1 MKESLVTILMPVYN
15 GEAFLREAID
25 SVLAQTYA
33 DFIFL
38 IINDGSTDNTE
49 KIILSYNDSR
59 IQYVRNEENL
69 KLIKTLNKGLS
80 LVTTKYVARMDADDI
95 CVPTRLERQI
105 EYMECHPLVGLVGT
119 WCQTI
124 GKKKKS
130 PIHSEENHD
139 QEIDHEQICFKQ
151 LYQIQ
156 IVHPSCMMRM
166 SVLQTLGNW
175 FDEAY
180 LHAEDYE
187 LFTRMSHVT
196 NLANIPEVLHLYR
209 IHQNAVSV
217 LYNKE
222 QREKSR
228 MVIKREF
235 SCMGFEINEEQI
247 DSFVA
252 LNYQDYAG
260 IALSAPEMK
269 LLLEGM
275 VLANKNTNY
284 FYDDFLFEKL
294 SDLWLSYCYES
305 HLTISMYKSSI
316 LSKQISISRV
326 IKWVLKNCTNKIIHK

>member
-1 MKESLVTILMPVYN
+1 MNTPLVTVLMPVFN

-25 SVLAQTYA
+25 SVLAQTYT
-33 DFIFL
+33 DFVFL

-59 IQYVRNEENL
+59 IQYVRNEINL

-105 EYMECHPLVGLVGT
+105 EYMESHPQVGLLGT

-124 GKKKKS
+124 GANK
-130 PIHSEENHD
+130 PAVIRYEEN
-139 QEIDHEQICFKQ
+139 HEQICFKQ

-166 SVLQTLGNW
+166 SVLQTLDNW
-175 FDEAY
+175 FDEMY

-196 NLANIPEVLHLYR
+196 RLANIPEVLHLYR
-209 IHQNAVSV
+209 KHENAVSV

-222 QREKSR
+222 QKQNSHR
-228 MVIKREF
+228 VIAREF
-235 SCMGFEINEEQI
+235 RKLGVDINDLQI
-247 DSFVA
+247 YSFIA
-252 LNYQDYAG
+252 LNYQDYEE
-260 IALSAPEMK
+260 IELSPSEMK
-269 LLLEGM
+269 LLLEEM
-275 VLANKNTNY
+275 ALANNTSNY
-284 FYDDFLFEKL
+284 FNNDFLFEKQ
-294 SDLWLSYCYES
+294 SDLWFSYCYES
-305 HLTISMYKSSI
+305 HLTISMYKNSS
-316 LSKQISISRV
+316 LAKQIPISRTV
-326 IKWVLKNCTNKIIHK
+326 KWVLKNCMNKIVCK

>member
-1 MKESLVTILMPVYN
+1 MNTPLVTVLMPVYN
-15 GEAFLREAID
+15 GETFLREAID
-25 SVLAQTYA
+25 CVLAQTFT
-33 DFIFL
+33 DFVFL

-95 CVPTRLERQI
+95 CVPTRLERQV
-105 EYMECHPLVGLVGT
+105 EYMESHSQVGLLGT

-124 GKKKKS
+124 GANE
-130 PIHSEENHD
+130 PIVIRYEEN
-139 QEIDHEQICFKQ
+139 HEQICFKQ

-175 FDEAY
+175 FDETF

-196 NLANIPEVLHLYR
+196 RLANIPEVLHLYR
-209 IHQNAVSV
+209 KHDNAVSV

-222 QREKSR
+222 QKQNSHR
-228 MVIKREF
+228 VIAREF
-235 SCMGFEINEEQI
+235 RLLGVDINDLQI
-247 DSFVA
+247 DSFIA

-260 IALSAPEMK
+260 IALSASEME
-269 LLLEGM
+269 LLLEEM
-275 VLANKNTNY
+275 VLANKTSKY
-284 FYDDFLFEKL
+284 FNDAFLFERL
-294 SDLWLSYCYES
+294 SELWLSYCYES
-305 HLTISMYKSSI
+305 HLTISMYKSSF
-316 LSKQISISRV
+316 LSKQISITRT
-326 IKWVLKNCTNKIIHK
+326 IKWILKNCMNKIIRK